1 MAANAAGVL
10 TYSCNFSGKGER
22 VKVRFGDVVFDD
34 ESRQLWRGGAP
45 VHLSLKAFELLSL
58 LIHNRPAAVS
68 KADIQEHLWPS
79 TFVTEGNIA
88 SLIAKIREAI
98 GDTGHTAHVIRTV
111 HGFGYAFGA
120 DLSEEATDARA
131 HMVKC
136 VLVGETG
143 EYPLRDGVNLIGRDQ
158 QADVRLDFTTV
169 SRQHA
174 RLLVTEDGAWLED
187 LQSKNGTY
195 VRDTR
200 VCSAVMLSDGDQI
213 RVGSSVLLTF
223 KTLRSG
229 AETTLEAQRP

>member
-1 MAANAAGVL
+1 
-10 TYSCNFSGKGER
+10 

-34 ESRQLWRGGAP
+34 ESRQLWRNGTP

-58 LIHNRPAAVS
+58 LVHNRPAAVS
-68 KADIQEHLWPS
+68 KSDIQEHLWPS

-98 GDTGHTAHVIRTV
+98 GDTEHGTHVIRTV
-111 HGFGYAFGA
+111 HGFGYAFDA
-120 DLSEEATDARA
+120 DVSRQAAAVRARA
-131 HMVKC
+131 ATC

-143 EYPLRDGVNLIGRDQ
+143 EYPLADGVNLIGRDE
-158 QADVRLDFTTV
+158 QAAVRLDFTTV

-174 RLLVTEDGAWLED
+174 RILVTDDGAWLED

-195 VRDTR
+195 VRDIK
-200 VCSAVMLSDGDQI
+200 VDSAVMLSDGDRI

-223 KTLRSG
+223 KTLRPG
-229 AETTLEAQRP
+229 AATTLEA

>member
-1 MAANAAGVL
+1 MAPDANGVL
-10 TYSCNFSGKGER
+10 TYSCNLSGTGER

-34 ESRQLWRGGAP
+34 ESRQLWRDGTP

-58 LIHNRPAAVS
+58 LVHNRPAAVS
-68 KADIQEHLWPS
+68 KSDIQEHLWPS

-98 GDTGHTAHVIRTV
+98 GDTGHEAHIIRTV
-111 HGFGYAFGA
+111 HGFGYA
-120 DLSEEATDARA
+120 LDAAVNEDAAIVRA
-131 HMVKC
+131 HEVKC

-158 QADVRLDFTTV
+158 HAEVRLDFTTV

-174 RLLVTEDGAWLED
+174 RVLVSNDGAWLED

-195 VRDTR
+195 VRDAK
-200 VCSAVMLSDGDQI
+200 VCSAVMLSDGDHI

-223 KTLRSG
+223 KTLRPG
-229 AETTLEAQRP
+229 AATTLEAP

>member
-1 MAANAAGVL
+1 MAPRAIGVL
-10 TYSCNFSGKGER
+10 TYSCDLSGKGGR
-22 VKVRFGDVVFDD
+22 VRVQFGDVVFDD
-34 ESRQLWRGGAP
+34 ESRQLWRDGTP
-45 VHLSLKAFELLSL
+45 MHLSLKAFELLSL

-68 KADIQEHLWPS
+68 KSDIQEHLWPS

-98 GDTGHTAHVIRTV
+98 GDTGHEAHIIRTV

-120 DLSEEATDARA
+120 DVSGEAAAVRADA
-131 HMVKC
+131 VKC

-143 EYPLRDGVNLIGRDQ
+143 EYPLRDGVNMIGRDQ
-158 QADVRLDFTTV
+158 QAAVRLDFTTV

-174 RLLVTEDGAWLED
+174 RLLVTDDGAWLED

-195 VRDTR
+195 VRDTK
-200 VCSAVMLSDGDQI
+200 VCSRVMLSDGDQI

-223 KTLRSG
+223 KTLRPG
-229 AETTLEAQRP
+229 AATTLQAP